1 MLQVEYV
8 HYMIVGVGGIR
19 PHRCSKYVI
28 DYCLRVGEV
37 TYAIFSLFLL
47 YISIFIL
54 LFRKYVKLNWK
65 IEVFKLYDILKNKMI
80 MFVRNF

>member
-1 MLQVEYV
+1 MQVLQMLQVEYV

-37 TYAIFSLFLL
+37 TYAFFFVISALYFYIYSIVQKICQTKLENRSL
-47 YISIFIL
+47 
-54 LFRKYVKLNWK
+54 
-65 IEVFKLYDILKNKMI
+65 
-80 MFVRNF
+80 